1 MVDELELV
9 TAIGIGFALY
19 DDEKSGRPRPI
30 SNACKKSLL
39 APCSQLNTTQLYET
53 KTPKGIGMFKSVWW
67 VWS

>member
-39 APCSQLNTTQLYET
+39 APLALNSTE
-53 KTPKGIGMFKSVWW
+53 TPKGIGMFKSVWW
-67 VWS
+67 VDMELSLAR

>member
-9 TAIGIGFALY
+9 LEIGFAFF

-39 APCSQLNTTQLYET
+39 APLALNSTE
-53 KTPKGIGMFKSVWW
+53 TPKGLGMFKSVWW
-67 VWS
+67 VDMELSLAR